1 MGMLGGPGIGLGLR
15 GKATNAVS
23 VPAGE
28 VYVLPAGNF
37 MVSPGP
43 YTSLQ
48 WLDPITGIWRNVG
61 SAPRANNVVQSDGAN
76 YRFAN
81 LTGCPVAAV
90 ITTGL
95 ATGATT
101 GIGVTATAMSV
112 TPTSGSS
119 TWCPI
124 VGGALSLT
132 CVTGVT
138 GATGITADPV
148 GAGYLFPPMAIIS
161 APPPGGLQA
170 TAHVTGIPATG
181 ALLAAQVIIDNQG
194 AGYALKSTGLAAA
207 TVTFV
212 NDPRDTVGAGAT
224 VRLGL
229 TGTGLLTG
237 LYPLTQGTPL
247 TGVPTLAFGVGSA
260 AATAIMN
267 FTVTTFVSGYTAVV
281 WQTGSSPVLVSTQ
294 NIVAGTALWTNPLHE
309 KGATFP
315 RPARIAIA
323 TGSDLVVATSVVEDG
338 GFGIQAVPTLAVIG
352 IYQLTGV
359 SGTLAPTA
367 VVGGVT
373 DTSWLQPI

>member
-1 MGMLGGPGIGLGLR
+1 MMLGGNGIPLGLR
-15 GKATNAVS
+15 GKATNAIG
-23 VPAGE
+23 VPAGTT
-28 VYVLPAGNF
+28 YTLPAGNF
-37 MVSPGP
+37 MVALGQ

-48 WLDPITGIWRNVG
+48 WLDPVTGTWRNTG
-61 SAPRANNVVQSDGAN
+61 NAPLVNKMVASDGAN
-76 YRFAN
+76 YRLAN
-81 LTGCPVAAV
+81 LTGCPVGAL

-101 GIGVTATAMSV
+101 GVGATATAMTV
-112 TPTSGSS
+112 TASSGSS
-119 TWCPI
+119 TWCPV
-124 VGGALSLT
+124 VGGAIST
-132 CVTGVT
+132 TVVTGIT
-138 GATGITADPV
+138 GATGVTADTV

-170 TAHVTGIPATG
+170 TAHVTGIPTTS

-194 AGYALKSTGLAAA
+194 AGYALKSTGYAAA
-207 TVTFV
+207 TCTFI
-212 NDPRDTVGAGAT
+212 NDPRDTTGTGAT

-247 TGVPTLAFGVGSA
+247 TGVPTLAFGVGGA
-260 AATAIMN
+260 GATAIMN
-267 FTVTTFVSGYTAVV
+267 FAVTTFVSGYTSVV

-294 NIVAGTALWTNPLHE
+294 NTVAGTALWTNPLHE
-309 KGATFP
+309 KGITFP

-323 TGSDLVVATSVVEDG
+323 TGSDLTVSTAVVEDG
-338 GFGIQAVPTLAVIG
+338 GFGIQAVPKLAVIG

-359 SGTLAPTA
+359 SGTVPPTA